1 MVNLM
6 IFIDSS
12 KKNLRKNNKNVRM
25 IEMKEWFKSKE
36 EMSIS
41 FKLH

>member
-1 MVNLM
+1 MNDRN
-6 IFIDSS
+6 DSD
-12 KKNLRKNNKNVRM
+12 VGM

-41 FKLH
+41 FKLYQRYNIRIKG